1 MGLHVHDD
9 LGGGGLIASNDI
21 QAEGIMRARA
31 RVTPWGNLEVLEVD
45 VDAAFWTPAHLIPRR
60 HVVFSFGRG
69 DASQVNVRGVIM
81 EHPNPIHV
89 GAGPFDPDQQTL
101 RRLVAYGALEVFKD
115 TPAPPYYIDTATDI
129 VTAVRELVDAALADG
144 SLEGF
149 VTTGTFNPIGSTIV
163 PVYTPYAR
171 LSDAI
176 DSIVSNVEG
185 LRITA
190 DFQNELDVLVP
201 SSSQNIDYTTVKS
214 DPLPVNGYAITTAAR
229 VLVAAQLEGKEPDSV
244 ATVLDYSA
252 TTRTREYVP
261 WPTGFRF
268 ESADHAR
275 DRAERVYPVPN
286 GLNPFIAPGDISAL
300 EAGELSPNMDGA
312 GSPPDWRDDDF
323 TTYSSPTTVASNAAL
338 TYQTDGLSHITE
350 EYRKLMVGWRITYYN
365 EAARADASPENVA
378 ILMNHSQDV
387 NGSSERVYSKAYWY
401 LPRTDADGATFYGIL
416 PPDARIYTQNSPF
429 GTPPAEDWV
438 TFLNFTILANT
449 LTLTTDMQVFE
460 FVPLIIDTGLL
471 QEIID
476 NALIAAR
483 ITPERITVPDLAIQ
497 PTMDINLQ
505 NVPGAGGDVLLPAS
519 SYEYEVD
526 EVGQRTRVS
535 LDTSLDSIV
544 TTALL
549 KLFREQQE
557 RSLYPLKLGARG

>member
-31 RVTPWGNLEVLEVD
+31 RVTPFGNLEVLEVD

-89 GAGPFDPDQQTL
+89 GAGPFDPDQTAL

-129 VTAVRELVDAALADG
+129 VTAVRDLVDAALADG

-149 VTTGTFNPIGSTIV
+149 TTTGTFAPIGSTIF

-171 LSDAI
+171 LSDAV

-214 DPLPVNGYAITTAAR
+214 DPLPVNGYAITTA
-229 VLVAAQLEGKEPDSV
+229 VHMLVVAQPSGLEPERTWTRRIAATSR
-244 ATVLDYSA
+244 TLDYL
-252 TTRTREYVP
+252 P
-261 WPTGFRF
+261 MPQGFRV
-268 ESADHAR
+268 EHADHAR
-275 DRAERVYPVPN
+275 DRAERVYPVPD
-286 GLNPFIAPGDISAL
+286 GLTPFIPTLDLAVPSL
-300 EAGELSPNMDGA
+300 GESLTNITG
-312 GSPPDWRDDDF
+312 GSNHRDDDE
-323 TTYSSPTTVASNAAL
+323 TTYSNQTAVGSQGIISYATGLAL
-338 TYQTDGLSHITE
+338 YTKVH
-350 EYRKLMVGWRITYYN
+350 VGWKLTYYN
-365 EAARADASPENVA
+365 EDRADPDAWGVLVQMGHAQTLNA
-378 ILMNHSQDV
+378 
-387 NGSSERVYSKAYWY
+387 SSEGFSATAQWQI
-401 LPRTDADGATFYGIL
+401 PTTDADGATLYALF
-416 PPDARIYTQNSPF
+416 PPDPRFLEINTPFSPAPPEAWSTTTSLRIGAN
-429 GTPPAEDWV
+429 
-438 TFLNFTILANT
+438 ILTAGA
-449 LTLTTDMQVFE
+449 DFQVFE
-460 FVPLIIDTGLL
+460 FVPLIIDTAQLT
-471 QEIID
+471 EII
-476 NALIAAR
+476 NNTLVTAK

-557 RSLYPLKLGARG
+557 KTLYPVKLGRRS